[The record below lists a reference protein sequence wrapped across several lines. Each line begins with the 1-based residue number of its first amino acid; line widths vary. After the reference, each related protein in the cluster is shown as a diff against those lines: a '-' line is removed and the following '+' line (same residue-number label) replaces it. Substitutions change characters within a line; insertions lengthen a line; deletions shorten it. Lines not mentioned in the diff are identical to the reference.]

1 LKPIDHGTHYELCGL
16 DSPGELFDLSDALKD
31 MEDKP
36 IFFTLD
42 WENKEPLSFYRKLIE
57 TGRIELV
64 RLVFRKVK

>member
-1 LKPIDHGTHYELCGL
+1 MIDHGEYYELCGL
-16 DSPGELFDLSDALKD
+16 DDLHDVSDALKNL
-31 MEDKP
+31 EDKP

-42 WENKEPLSFYRKLIE
+42 VANKDPMPLYRRLIE